1 MSDFFSI
8 FLISMLAKNP
18 LVFLFLGLCSFIGVT
33 KKVSEAFS
41 MSMAVIFVTFMAQQV
56 TFFLHIPLVSI
67 GVEFLR
73 LLVFIMVIAALVQT
87 VEIVMKKFL
96 PVLHRAF
103 GVYLPLITTNCLV
116 LYVALEQVFRD
127 YSYLQATAFGLGTG
141 SGYLI
146 MMVIMAGLRER
157 FELSNIPPIMK
168 GTAMILLIACLFS
181 LIMQG
186 TSGIGG

>member
-8 FLISMLAKNP
+8 FINAT
-18 LVFLFLGLCSFIGVT
+18 LVQNALVVSFLGLCSFIGVT
-33 KKVSEAFS
+33 ITIHKAFS

-56 TFFLHIPLVSI
+56 TFFLNIPLAFI
-67 GVEFLR
+67 NIEFLR
-73 LLVFIMVIAALVQT
+73 LLVFIMVVASFVQT

-96 PVLHRAF
+96 PMLHRAF

-116 LYVALEQVFRD
+116 LYVCLVQISKE
-127 YSYLQATAFGLGTG
+127 YSYTQATAFGLGIG
-141 SGYLI
+141 FGYLL
-146 MMVIMAGLRER
+146 MMLIMAGLRER
-157 FELSNIPPIMK
+157 FELSNLPKITQGMPMV
-168 GTAMILLIACLFS
+168 LLIACLLS